1 MTVIGTHDDPHSQ
14 MIAPAGRPG
23 RRRWMALAVI
33 LAVALAGGL
42 LGQMSV
48 VRNDAE
54 RPVPPGPF
62 SLLPN

>member
-1 MTVIGTHDDPHSQ
+1 MIGTHDEQHDQVISHS
-14 MIAPAGRPG
+14 GG
-23 RRRWMALAVI
+23 SVRRRWTALAVI
-33 LAVALAGGL
+33 LAVAMAGAL

-48 VRNDAE
+48 VRNDAA